1 MTIRVFDDLLSKF
14 QFGLRKK
21 FGAQNSLLYMKETI
35 RKPRDNYGVFAAV
48 MTDLCKAFDWIS
60 HELLIAKLNVY
71 GFDEI

>member
-48 MTDLCKAFDWIS
+48 MTDLCKAFD
-60 HELLIAKLNVY
+60 
-71 GFDEI
+71 